1 MPLFSR
7 WEADEVMLHLGNT
20 ETHLKM
26 PLHPISSHHLPGCT
40 ACPSH
45 TEVGT
50 HWAGG
55 KQTAQLHSSATRG
68 ISSSSKHHLLQVLL
82 DSVSF
87 QLPVSFISPSGFR
100 VASPGLAR
108 SFCELFPFYCSSFL
122 SNELCRSLQA
132 HLRLRTFL
140 FSGLILCL

>member
-7 WEADEVMLHLGNT
+7 WEADEVMLHPGKHSNPPKDAPAPHFLPSPPWL
-20 ETHLKM
+20 HCM
-26 PLHPISSHHLPGCT
+26 PLSYRGGHPLGWRK
-40 ACPSH
+40 AD
-45 TEVGT
+45 
-50 HWAGG
+50 
-55 KQTAQLHSSATRG
+55 SSAAFLCNH
-68 ISSSSKHHLLQVLL
+68 ISSSKHHLLQVLL